1 MDIQTSTP
9 GAAGTD
15 NMAWFDGLITFLCV
29 GCIAVMGWFTFT
41 LQLNDPDT
49 VGLLSSRQ
57 LTPCV
62 MDQDGYLKGELYG
75 AVRRSLNWSGEDMLC
90 DGMSRPEGRGIRLVF
105 SEQVDPDIPGLVIVI
120 GIADARLGAPEEE
133 LEANVT
139 IIDQLGG
146 RFYSTQEEPRC
157 WTRLTTQLR
166 LTGTVE
172 ESWRLDGRLYCASA
186 LAALVGPGSVTL
198 DDIEYSS
205 LMKPAIE

>member
-9 GAAGTD
+9 SKADTD
-15 NMAWFDGLITFLCV
+15 NIAWFDGLITFLCV
-29 GCIAVMGWFTFT
+29 GCIAAMGWFTFT
-41 LQLNDPDT
+41 LQLNDPGT
-49 VGLLSSRQ
+49 FGLLSSRQ
-57 LTPCV
+57 LTSCV
-62 MDQDGYLKGELYG
+62 MDRDGYLKGELYG
-75 AVRRSLNWSGEDMLC
+75 ALRRSLDWSGEDMLC

>member
-9 GAAGTD
+9 SEADTG
-15 NMAWFDGLITFLCV
+15 NMAWFDGLITFLCL
-29 GCIAVMGWFTFT
+29 GCVAAMGWFTFT
-41 LQLNDPDT
+41 LQLSDPGT
-49 VGLLSSRQ
+49 LGLLSSRQ

-75 AVRRSLNWSGEDMLC
+75 ALRRSLDWSGEDMLC

-105 SEQVDPDIPGLVIVI
+105 SEQVDPDIPGLVIVV

-198 DDIEYSS
+198 DDIEYST